1 MRQGIGGVLEHYFG
15 YPPFMKIVYG
25 HLGFGFVLVP
35 RVNKVAY
42 VWREFHS
49 ANTYLSGVRRLFKK
63 KKHLK
68 AFCFSATRCLGSG
81 ARANLAAALIM
92 KIDIQIS
99 RDQVPLRPQA
109 AVWILRYEVLL
120 AGVS

>member
-1 MRQGIGGVLEHYFG
+1 MFGGNFIAPIPTSVALED
-15 YPPFMKIVYG
+15 
-25 HLGFGFVLVP
+25 
-35 RVNKVAY
+35 
-42 VWREFHS
+42 
-49 ANTYLSGVRRLFKK
+49 YLKK

-92 KIDIQIS
+92 KFGRSIDIQIS